1 MPGRVDAPP
10 ASERR
15 VLVVACGALA
25 RELLEVVRANGLH
38 SIDVECL
45 PASYHNTPDVI
56 PDAVAERVRS
66 AADRYE
72 RIFVGYGDCGTGGR
86 LDAVCEELD
95 VERLPGDH
103 CYEFLTGG
111 AAFAEL
117 HAEELG
123 TFFLT
128 DYLVKHFDR
137 LVVRAFWLDTHPE
150 LRSQVFANYRR
161 LVYLAQTDDPDLVE
175 RARAGEGPSLLV
187 VRTYRMMGHS
197 SSDDPTQYRDAE
209 EVEAWAA
216 RDPLVRFGAFLRD
229 RGVLDAGEEQSI
241 EDDLYAEIDA
251 EIHRQESSPPMP
263 LKSLVEDIYAE
274 VPAHL
279 RKQYNSFIRVAE
291 RLGDARAG
299 DGEFPL

>member
-1 MPGRVDAPP
+1 MTEPSGARSAPGGRT
-10 ASERR
+10 
-15 VLVVACGALA
+15 LVVACGALA
-25 RELLEVVRANGLH
+25 RELLQVVEINGLDH
-38 SIDVECL
+38 VDVECL

-66 AADRYE
+66 ASDRYE

-86 LDAVCEELD
+86 LDAVCAELG

-111 AAFAEL
+111 AAFTEL

-175 RARAGEGPSLLV
+175 RARA
-187 VRTYRMMGHS
+187 
-197 SSDDPTQYRDAE
+197 A
-209 EVEAWAA
+209 AA
-216 RDPLVRFGAFLRD
+216 RLELDFELR
-229 RGVLDAGEEQSI
+229 RTG
-241 EDDLYAEIDA
+241 
-251 EIHRQESSPPMP
+251 
-263 LKSLVEDIYAE
+263 
-274 VPAHL
+274 
-279 RKQYNSFIRVAE
+279 
-291 RLGDARAG
+291 LGDLEASIVALGRHGNQRTGRGPDVAAIASAG
-299 DGEFPL
+299 PTPTGGR

>member
-1 MPGRVDAPP
+1 MTEPSGARSAPGGRT
-10 ASERR
+10 
-15 VLVVACGALA
+15 LVVACGALA
-25 RELLEVVRANGLH
+25 RELLQVVEVNGLDH
-38 SIDVECL
+38 VDVECL

-66 AADRYE
+66 ASDRYE

-86 LDAVCEELD
+86 LDAVCAELG

-111 AAFAEL
+111 TTFAEL

-175 RARAGEGPSLLV
+175 RARA
-187 VRTYRMMGHS
+187 
-197 SSDDPTQYRDAE
+197 A
-209 EVEAWAA
+209 AA
-216 RDPLVRFGAFLRD
+216 RLELDFELR
-229 RGVLDAGEEQSI
+229 RTG
-241 EDDLYAEIDA
+241 
-251 EIHRQESSPPMP
+251 
-263 LKSLVEDIYAE
+263 
-274 VPAHL
+274 
-279 RKQYNSFIRVAE
+279 
-291 RLGDARAG
+291 LGDLEASIVALGRHDNQRTGREPDVAAVASAG
-299 DGEFPL
+299 PTPAEGR